1 MGYITVE
8 CGGGWDK
15 RRLFES
21 PAERPRTQISQVSET
36 RQERETT
43 ARWLPPL
50 LVAVWD
56 RAL

>member
-43 ARWLPPL
+43 ASQIIPASIGRGLG
-50 LVAVWD
+50 
-56 RAL
+56 